1 MENMI
6 KLNIDG
12 HDVEVRSG
20 TTILEAA
27 KKVNIDIPE
36 FVW

>member
-1 MENMI
+1 MSKLI

-12 HDVEVRSG
+12 TDVEVEDG

-27 KKVNIDIPE
+27 KKVNILCV
-36 FVW
+36 F